1 MSRPATHFLTGT
13 VLILALA
20 TAAGAASWISQGPFG
35 GPADSVAIDP
45 VAHAVYAGNFG
56 GGVLKSTDAGLHW
69 APANNGFG
77 NIGEMTINALAASPT
92 SSGRLIVGTQNGVW
106 LTTNGGASW
115 AATNL
120 VAASPIVEGPD
131 VRAVA
136 FAPSDATRAYAA
148 ENGPGGM
155 WRSVDSGA
163 HWTSSVVGIT
173 DTFLVAVAVDPTSPN
188 TVYAGS
194 YHGQLFKS
202 TDGGATWTLSGSGIP
217 SSGIGIESLLADPSQ
232 PATVIAGT
240 SDGFYR
246 STDHGATWHPVPG
259 ADDRTYSLSAGNFG
273 NIATLYSASRS
284 SGILASTNHGASWSR
299 LDQNLAD
306 VNPEAFALDSSTGV
320 AYATNHTEGSA
331 GVERSVNAGVTWSSA
346 TNGYAAQY
354 VPAVAFDPQS
364 SKNVLAA
371 TYGNGIFRS
380 ADAGG
385 TWARTS
391 VPAYFLA
398 LLFDRLNP
406 SVAYAVGNVGVL
418 KSVNGGQSW
427 DLINNGLGAFP
438 EFQALAQSGTGSV
451 LLTGDHTGA
460 LYRSTDGGGSWHPSA
475 TGLTASSI
483 NSLAADPHAPG
494 TFFVSTDA
502 SIFKTTDGGLHW
514 SPSATG
520 YPAGAPGV
528 TAVDAFDS
536 NVVLAASILDFPVFG
551 QGAWRSTNGGGTWTP
566 LGGPLASETVWTFA
580 ADPAHAGVLY
590 AGTYGGGVY
599 RSADHGATWTLF
611 TRTGL
616 TNLRVVALAVSTD
629 GLSIQAG
636 TDSTSTFRY
645 GSPARGPIDVPPTTA
660 VRKVRPRP

>member
-1 MSRPATHFLTGT
+1 MPKR
-13 VLILALA
+13 
-20 TAAGAASWISQGPFG
+20 AARLPMVMIFVASASAASAAWVSQGPFG
-35 GPADSVAIDP
+35 GPVDSVAVDA
-45 VAHAVYAGNFG
+45 VNHAVYAGNFG

-69 APANNGFG
+69 APVNAGFG
-77 NIGEMTINALAASPT
+77 NGGEMTINGLAASP
-92 SSGRLIVGTQNGVW
+92 SASGRLIVGTQNGVW

-120 VAASPIVEGPD
+120 VAASPGVEAPD

-136 FAPSDATRAYAA
+136 FAPSDTTRAYAA
-148 ENGPGGM
+148 QDGSGGV

-173 DTFLVAVAVDPTSPN
+173 DTFLVALAVDPTSPD
-188 TVYAGS
+188 TVYAGTYNGS
-194 YHGQLFKS
+194 LFKS
-202 TDGGATWTLSGSGIP
+202 TDGGKTWKASESGLANASV
-217 SSGIGIESLLADPSQ
+217 ESLLVDPVQ

-240 SDGFYR
+240 SNGFYR

-259 ADDRTYSLSAGNFG
+259 ADDATYSLSAGHFG

-299 LDQNLAD
+299 LDQNLTNLD
-306 VNPEAFALDSSTGV
+306 PEAFVLDSSTGV
-320 AYATNHTEGSA
+320 AYAAIHTEGFD
-331 GVERSVNAGVTWSSA
+331 GVQRSVNAGVTWSPA

-364 SKNVLAA
+364 STNILAG
-371 TYGNGIFRS
+371 TYGNGVFRS
-380 ADAGG
+380 DDAGA
-385 TWARTS
+385 TWSRTS
-391 VPAYFLA
+391 LPAFVVA

-406 SVAYAVGNVGVL
+406 SVAYAVGGNDGRVI
-418 KSVNGGQSW
+418 KSVNGGKSW
-427 DLINNGLGAFP
+427 SSINNGLGSSS
-438 EFQALAQSGTGSV
+438 EFQALAQSGSGSV
-451 LLTGDHTGA
+451 LLTGDYTGA
-460 LYRSTDGGGSWHPSA
+460 VYRSTDGGASWHPSG
-475 TGLTASSI
+475 TGLTATSI
-483 NSLAADPHAPG
+483 NGIAADPHASG
-494 TFFVSTDA
+494 TFFASTDA

-514 SPSATG
+514 TPSAAG
-520 YPAGAPGV
+520 YPAGSPGGI
-528 TAVDAFDS
+528 AVDSSDS
-536 NVVLAASILDFPVFG
+536 HVVLAASILDFPALG
-551 QGAWRSTNGGGTWTP
+551 KGAFRSTDGGGTWTP
-566 LGGPLASETVWTFA
+566 VGGPLANETVWTFA

-590 AGTYGGGVY
+590 AGTFGGGVY

-629 GLSIQAG
+629 GSSIQAG

-645 GSPARGPIDVPPTTA
+645 GPSGRGAIKVPAPTT